1 MIRIVI
7 ADDETLLRE
16 ALESLLG
23 LQADLEVVGVAASGA
38 EAIALI
44 EATRPEVALLDLQM
58 PGADGIEIVERVAAS
73 SPNTRCL
80 ILTSH
85 ARPGYLKRALEA
97 GARGFVPKT
106 TSAKELARI
115 IRRLA
120 EGQRYV
126 DPELSAE
133 AIAAGDSPL
142 TPREADVLEL
152 AAEGAPV
159 DEIAERACLSPG
171 TVRNYLS
178 SAMTKLGVPNRHAA
192 VEAAREQGW
201 I

>member
-16 ALESLLG
+16 ALEALLG
-23 LQADLEVVGVAASGA
+23 LQPDLEVVGVAASGS
-38 EAIALI
+38 EAIVLI
-44 EATRPEVALLDLQM
+44 ESARPEVALIDLHM
-58 PGADGIEIVERVAAS
+58 PGADGIEVVERVASS
-73 SPNTRCL
+73 SPDTRCL

-115 IRRLA
+115 VRKIA
-120 EGQRYV
+120 GGQRYV

-159 DEIAERACLSPG
+159 EEIAERACLSPG

-178 SAMTKLGVPNRHAA
+178 SAMSKLGAPNRHAA
-192 VEAAREQGW
+192 VEAARGKGW